1 MESRIV
7 PLLAGALCA
16 SFLALTGVAAR
27 AQATKAPEAAPAAGS
42 PSPAKA
48 PGAEA
53 FAALA
58 WLEGCWR
65 GSVNQREFTEHWLPP
80 RANLMLG
87 ASHTVFQGRTQS
99 YEYLRIEARPDGVYY
114 VAIPSGAKEAAYRLV
129 DRTVDAAAGRN
140 DEVFTFENP
149 ERSFPQRILYRRGSE
164 GWLYA
169 TVEGDLNGAPK
180 QVVYPMRR
188 YGCDTGQLMPR

>member
-1 MESRIV
+1 MDPRTV
-7 PLLAGALCA
+7 PLIAGALCA
-16 SFLALTGVAAR
+16 GFAALTGVTAR
-27 AQATKAPEAAPAAGS
+27 AQATQAPASTSEPTS
-42 PSPAKA
+42 PSEAKA
-48 PGAEA
+48 LGADA

-58 WLEGCWR
+58 WLKGCWR

-99 YEYLRIEARPDGVYY
+99 YEFLRIEVRPDGVHY
-114 VAIPSGAKEAAYRLV
+114 VAAPPGQKEAAYRLV
-129 DRTVDAAAGRN
+129 ERTVDNAAGRN
-140 DEVFTFENP
+140 DEVFTFENT
-149 ERSFPQRILYRRGSE
+149 ERAFPQRIIYRRGSE

-169 TVEGDLNGAPK
+169 TVEGDVAGAPK

-188 YGCDTGQLMPR
+188 YGCDTGELLAR